1 MNHNRAKTRER
12 ESNPTSQTPKNLTQ
26 NDSTNSAQKDSALT
40 NPAYANFP
48 HHNTNLLHII
58 IPIYNVETYLKE
70 CLDSIQAQTYE
81 NFIAIMVDDCSTD
94 SSAQIAG
101 QYAKN
106 DKRFI
111 LVKKQ
116 VNEGLGMARN
126 TGLDYIYHTLN
137 ADKNSYI
144 GFVDSDDVIALD
156 YYENLIYCLESHAKQ
171 GIMVAKS
178 FNTYRFKHEDYKS
191 EIFTYRARKSR
202 GGITRKGSK
211 IASWLALYR
220 APFLEHLRYSN
231 ARLGE
236 DITFGNI
243 VNALAD
249 KVAYT
254 RTARYFYRQR
264 EGSLMKLWRYSY
276 DENFAN
282 FAYMLEHFVK
292 FDLLR
297 AHKIDISLVQNMPEG
312 AEDRHFAKLQNLI
325 ASYNFGEDILRFNS
339 QLKAIV
345 ECRDYKEFCAK
356 IDRLK
361 PLSQR
366 IKHYFRIDI
375 RASRIYIKLFGKVL
389 CDKRFR

>member
-1 MNHNRAKTRER
+1 M
-12 ESNPTSQTPKNLTQ
+12 
-26 NDSTNSAQKDSALT
+26 
-40 NPAYANFP
+40 
-48 HHNTNLLHII
+48 
-58 IPIYNVETYLKE
+58 
-70 CLDSIQAQTYE
+70 
-81 NFIAIMVDDCSTD
+81 
-94 SSAQIAG
+94 
-101 QYAKN
+101 
-106 DKRFI
+106 
-111 LVKKQ
+111 
-116 VNEGLGMARN
+116 
-126 TGLDYIYHTLN
+126 
-137 ADKNSYI
+137 
-144 GFVDSDDVIALD
+144 IALD

-178 FNTYRFKHEDYKS
+178 FNIYRFKHEDYNS
-191 EIFTYRARKSR
+191 AIFAYRARKSR

-220 APFLEHLRYSN
+220 APFLVHLRYPPV
-231 ARLGE
+231 RLCE

-264 EGSLMKLWRYSY
+264 AGSLMKSYAYHY
-276 DENFAN
+276 DEQFAN

-292 FDLLR
+292 FDLLGR
-297 AHKIDISLVQNMPEG
+297 HKIDISLVQNMPAG
-312 AEDRHFAKLQNLI
+312 AKDKHFARLKNLI
-325 ASYNFGEDILRFNS
+325 ASYNFDEDILRFNS

-345 ECRDYKEFCAK
+345 ECRDYKEFNAK

-366 IKHYFRIDI
+366 VKHYFRVDI

>member
-1 MNHNRAKTRER
+1 M
-12 ESNPTSQTPKNLTQ
+12 
-26 NDSTNSAQKDSALT
+26 
-40 NPAYANFP
+40 
-48 HHNTNLLHII
+48 
-58 IPIYNVETYLKE
+58 
-70 CLDSIQAQTYE
+70 DSIQAQTYA
-81 NFIAIMVDDCSTD
+81 NFLAIMVDDCSTD
-94 SSAQIAG
+94 DSAQIAG

-126 TGLDYIYHTLN
+126 TGLDYLYNTLKPN
-137 ADKNSYI
+137 NSDYI

-156 YYENLIYCLESHAKQ
+156 YFANLIYCLESHAKR

-178 FNTYRFKHEDYKS
+178 FNVYRFKHEDYKS
-191 EIFTYRARKSR
+191 EIFAYHRWKSR

-211 IASWLALYR
+211 IEACRALYR
-220 APFLEHLRYSN
+220 AKFLKTLRYPPV
-231 ARLGE
+231 RLHE

-292 FDLLR
+292 FDLLGE
-297 AHKIDISLVQNMPEG
+297 HKIDISLVQNMPMG
-312 AEDRHFAKLQNLI
+312 AEDKYFAKLQNLI
-325 ASYNFGEDILRFNS
+325 ASYNFDEEILRFNS

-345 ECRDYKEFCAK
+345 ECKDYKEFCAK
-356 IDRLK
+356 LDRLK
-361 PLSQR
+361 PISQR
-366 IKHYFRIDI
+366 VKHYFRIDI
-375 RASRIYIKLFGKVL
+375 RASRIYIKLFSKVL

>member
-1 MNHNRAKTRER
+1 M
-12 ESNPTSQTPKNLTQ
+12 
-26 NDSTNSAQKDSALT
+26 
-40 NPAYANFP
+40 
-48 HHNTNLLHII
+48 
-58 IPIYNVETYLKE
+58 YNVETYLKE

-94 SSAQIAG
+94 SSAKIAG

-126 TGLDYIYHTLN
+126 TGLDYLFNTLKPN
-137 ADKNSYI
+137 NSDYI

-156 YYENLIYCLESHAKQ
+156 YFANLIYCLESHAKQ

-178 FNTYRFKHEDYKS
+178 FNVYRFKHEDYKS
-191 EIFTYRARKSR
+191 DIFAYRRWKSR

-211 IASWLALYR
+211 IEACRALYR
-220 APFLEHLRYSN
+220 AKFLKILRYPPV
-231 ARLGE
+231 RLCE

-264 EGSLMKLWRYSY
+264 AGSLMKNYAYHY
-276 DENFAN
+276 DEQFAN

-297 AHKIDISLVQNMPEG
+297 RHKIDISLVQNMPEG
-312 AEDRHFAKLQNLI
+312 AEDKHFAKLKNLI
-325 ASYNFGEDILRFNS
+325 ASYNFDEDILRFNPR
-339 QLKAIV
+339 LKAIL

-361 PLSQR
+361 PISQR
-366 IKHYFRIDI
+366 VKHYFRIDI

>member
-1 MNHNRAKTRER
+1 M
-12 ESNPTSQTPKNLTQ
+12 
-26 NDSTNSAQKDSALT
+26 
-40 NPAYANFP
+40 
-48 HHNTNLLHII
+48 
-58 IPIYNVETYLKE
+58 KE
-70 CLDSIQAQTYE
+70 CLDSVQAQTYA
-81 NFIAIMVDDCSTD
+81 NFLAIMVDDCSTD
-94 SSAQIAG
+94 DSAQIAG

-111 LVKKQ
+111 LVKKPI
-116 VNEGLGMARN
+116 NEGLGMARN
-126 TGLDYIYHTLN
+126 TGLDYLYNTLKPN
-137 ADKNSYI
+137 NSDYI

-178 FNTYRFKHEDYKS
+178 FNTYRFKHEDYNS
-191 EIFTYRARKSR
+191 AIFAYRARKQR

-220 APFLEHLRYSN
+220 ATFLEHLRYSN

-292 FDLLR
+292 FNLLR
-297 AHKIDISLVQNMPEG
+297 AHKIDISLVQNMPTG
-312 AEDRHFAKLQNLI
+312 AENECFKRLQDLVCG
-325 ASYNFGEDILRFNS
+325 YNFDNAILDFNPNLRLIVKS
-339 QLKAIV
+339 KDYAEFRAGLKTPL
-345 ECRDYKEFCAK
+345 KE
-356 IDRLK
+356 RV
-361 PLSQR
+361 R
-366 IKHYFRIDI
+366 RYFRIDI
-375 RASRIYIKLFGKVL
+375 RIRRIYIKLFGKVL
-389 CDKRFR
+389 IDKVWR